1 MESKNIVW
9 RAKMAVYS
17 KISLLSLCTLFSMS
31 VFGEEVQQEG
41 PQPMRV
47 AAKHIE
53 PGGIGYNQGYTTLE
67 GFFSPIR
74 PLGDAWVPFLD
85 LRGHIF
91 NNGRPAANA
100 GMGVRYLACSRVWGV
115 NTYYDYRRTDRQHYN
130 QIAAGLESLGRVWD
144 FRINGYLPVGKKTS
158 SFWGSDFD
166 HFRKHYAFL
175 SGKKEF
181 ALKGGNA
188 EAAAH
193 INIAKNIDF
202 TVAAGPYYLTGQGK
216 TAWGGEARVELD
228 LFKYCKLEGFTL
240 V

>member
-1 MESKNIVW
+1 M
-9 RAKMAVYS
+9 
-17 KISLLSLCTLFSMS
+17 KIALLSLCTLFSAS
-31 VFGEEVQQEG
+31 VFGEEG
-41 PQPMRV
+41 PQPMRI

-67 GFFSPIR
+67 GFFSPIK

-91 NNGRPAANA
+91 NDGRPAANA
-100 GMGVRYLACSRVWGV
+100 GMGVRYVACSRVWGL
-115 NTYYDYRRTDRQHYN
+115 NTYYDYRRTNRQHYN
-130 QIAAGLESLGRVWD
+130 QIAGGLESLGRVWD
-144 FRINGYLPVGKKTS
+144 FRINGYLPVETS
-158 SFWGSDFD
+158 AFWGSDFD

-193 INIAKNIDF
+193 INVAQNIDF
-202 TVAAGPYYLTGQGK
+202 TVAGGPVLSHWAGKNGLGREKQG
-216 TAWGGEARVELD
+216 
-228 LFKYCKLEGFTL
+228 
-240 V
+240 